1 MKISTNSYQ
10 TLLDQVIKIITQSQ
24 ENINKEKVLTYWN
37 IGKSIDAFIQ
47 ENNNEAKN
55 KTTFQQL
62 QQDTNIPKSTLSQMR
77 NFYTTYPDISQNNH
91 LSWSHY
97 RNLLTIKSDDDR
109 HYFENLIQRQQLP
122 VRQLQQEIRK
132 LIPATTKNK
141 SAKASLPKKPL
152 VNKPTE
158 KLPVTRG
165 NIFHYKITTLENSPT
180 KYVDCGFN
188 IFHEINTPLNSGD
201 MAQSSK
207 SDDGYI
213 FEKSNVSTKLVH
225 TYKASLERFVDGD
238 TLRVTLDL
246 GFKIKHREILR
257 LAKINAPELKTLEGK
272 QSAKKLQELLKDV
285 KFLII
290 KTSKIDIYGRYIAD
304 IFFDP
309 KEQDPHKVAKNGIY
323 LNQLLIDQNIAQPY

>member
-1 MKISTNSYQ
+1 MKISVNNYQ
-10 TLLDQVIKIITQSQ
+10 TLLLELVEIISKSQ
-24 ENINKEKVLTYWN
+24 ENINKEKILTYWN
-37 IGKSIDAFIQ
+37 IGKSLNVFFEENAQ
-47 ENNNEAKN
+47 ES
-55 KTTFQQL
+55 TTFQQL
-62 QQDTNIPKSTLSQMR
+62 QQDTNIAKSTLSQMHK
-77 NFYTTYPDISQNNH
+77 FYKTYPNLSQNNH

-109 HYFENLIQRQQLP
+109 QYFEHLIQTQQLP
-122 VRQLQQEIRK
+122 VRQLQQEIKK
-132 LIPATTKNK
+132 LIPAATHNK
-141 SAKASLPKKPL
+141 SAKAKLSKKPS
-152 VNKPTE
+152 T
-158 KLPVTRG
+158 KLTVTRG

-188 IFHEINTPLNSGD
+188 IFHEISTPLSSGD

-207 SDDGYI
+207 SNNGYI
-213 FEKSNVSTKLVH
+213 FEKSDVSTKLVH
-225 TYKASLERFVDGD
+225 TYKASLERVVDGD

-272 QSAKKLQELLKDV
+272 NSSKKLKELLKDV

-323 LNQLLIDQNIAQPY
+323 LNQLLIDQNIVQPY